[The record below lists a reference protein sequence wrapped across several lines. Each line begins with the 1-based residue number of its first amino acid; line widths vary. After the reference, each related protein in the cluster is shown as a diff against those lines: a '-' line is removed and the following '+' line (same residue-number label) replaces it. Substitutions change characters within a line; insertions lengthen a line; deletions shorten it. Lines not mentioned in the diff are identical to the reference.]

1 MTGALA
7 AASEGTP
14 ANKAATMY
22 GVPKSTLKDRISG
35 RVVHGHNPG
44 PCPYLDPDEEK
55 KSAECGYGKTRREVA
70 KTSPLSN
77 YLSPMTP
84 TAPRIKTGKARV
96 LTSSECLAFLEEK
109 ERKKKAE
116 VEEKERRKQDREAK
130 RKQKEEE
137 KRQKAQE
144 KAKKA
149 EESVKKAEEKARM
162 ATARATSKKAATTKV
177 ATTRATKR
185 KTETSAPSAKRA
197 KSADEQIDT
206 IDVPYALE
214 HTKMTSLWAVVKTGF
229 SVHVENG
236 SMRCVWKIVQLTVTE
251 IQDFAQAVL
260 NNICDNALYIL
271 SIIISLLLRV
281 RDTVYKHVVQCI
293 ELYV

>member
-22 GVPKSTLKDRISG
+22 GVPKSTLKDQISG
-35 RVVHGHNPG
+35 RVVHGRNPG

-55 KSAECGYGKTRREVA
+55 EVADFLVSSTECGYGKTRREVA

-109 ERKKKAE
+109 ERKKKDE

-137 KRQKAQE
+137 KRQKPQE

-149 EESVKKAEEKARM
+149 EERVKKAEEKARM

-206 IDVPYALE
+206 NRCAICFGTYEDDIIVGSGEDWLQC
-214 HTKMTSLWAVVKTGF
+214 TCGKW
-229 SVHVENG
+229 VHEMCVEDCAADSNG
-236 SMRCVWKIVQLTVTE
+236 NPRFCPSCVEQ
-251 IQDFAQAVL
+251 
-260 NNICDNALYIL
+260 YM
-271 SIIISLLLRV
+271 
-281 RDTVYKHVVQCI
+281 
-293 ELYV
+293 

>member
-1 MTGALA
+1 
-7 AASEGTP
+7 
-14 ANKAATMY
+14 
-22 GVPKSTLKDRISG
+22 
-35 RVVHGHNPG
+35 
-44 PCPYLDPDEEK
+44 
-55 KSAECGYGKTRREVA
+55 
-70 KTSPLSN
+70 
-77 YLSPMTP
+77 MTP

-137 KRQKAQE
+137 KRQKTQE

-149 EESVKKAEEKARM
+149 EERVKKAEEKARM

-197 KSADEQIDT
+197 KSADDQSQIDT
-206 IDVPYALE
+206 NRCAICFGTYEDDIIVGSGEDWLQC
-214 HTKMTSLWAVVKTGF
+214 TCGKW
-229 SVHVENG
+229 VHEMCVEDCAADSNG
-236 SMRCVWKIVQLTVTE
+236 NPRFCPSCVEQ
-251 IQDFAQAVL
+251 
-260 NNICDNALYIL
+260 YM
-271 SIIISLLLRV
+271 
-281 RDTVYKHVVQCI
+281 
-293 ELYV
+293 